1 MGIYTLLQSSSP
13 NSNNSNSVY
22 CVCRTVSSLFGGS
35 FIALRPNLGRVPAC
49 QPHSSEASGAQ
60 RAQTAQ
66 EGGGVAGGRGCRVIL
81 GRQSSK
87 KEVTAHNLG
96 FVLLT
101 FIVFPFNPCGGVG
114 RDANRP
120 TQEES
125 NWLRSESK
133 SIAPR
138 GGIPP
143 QLNPTFSC
151 NLTPEQR
158 EWSLCR
164 KALNPKKLDC
174 RHERNSVLMSFRSD

>member
-1 MGIYTLLQSSSP
+1 MQDCKLSLWWQFHSIKAKSGQSSS
-13 NSNNSNSVY
+13 
-22 CVCRTVSSLFGGS
+22 VSAALCWGVWSPESPDSTGGW
-35 FIALRPNLGRVPAC
+35 
-49 QPHSSEASGAQ
+49 Q
-60 RAQTAQ
+60 
-66 EGGGVAGGRGCRVIL
+66 GGGGGGGDRGCRVIL

-143 QLNPTFSC
+143 ELNPIFSC

-164 KALNPKKLDC
+164 KAVDPKKLDC
-174 RHERNSVLMSFRSD
+174 RHARNSVLMSFRSD